1 MPVTIKDISKH
12 LGLSVSTVSK
22 ALNGYPDVAAKTRS
36 AVLAATEQLGYQPSA
51 TARNLRR
58 QRTDKIGV
66 VHPVKSFES
75 ETFVGFFRGL
85 VYAAQDFGYNLNLY
99 TAPESDS
106 AALQRICRGREVD
119 GMILIGT
126 GIAGVQEAS
135 MALLEREGIPFVVL
149 GNPVEDSNV
158 SFVAPDN
165 RGGALAVM
173 QHLIE
178 LGHQRIGYIA
188 RPDDP
193 ENNAQRFEGY
203 RQALAEAGIDFDDT
217 LITEAPYTPYSGM
230 GAMRVL
236 LELPKPPSAIFAFN
250 DHVAIDASRTVLQRD
265 LQIPEDLAVAGFDN
279 IPSSLVASPAL
290 TTVHQPQ
297 IEMGKQALEVLLALI
312 GGRDDVQRL
321 TYQTELIVRAS
332 TVTKI
337 L

>member
-1 MPVTIKDISKH
+1 
-12 LGLSVSTVSK
+12 
-22 ALNGYPDVAAKTRS
+22 
-36 AVLAATEQLGYQPSA
+36 
-51 TARNLRR
+51 
-58 QRTDKIGV
+58 
-66 VHPVKSFES
+66 
-75 ETFVGFFRGL
+75 
-85 VYAAQDFGYNLNLY
+85 
-99 TAPESDS
+99 
-106 AALQRICRGREVD
+106 
-119 GMILIGT
+119 MILIGT

-135 MALLEREGIPFVVL
+135 MTLLKQEGVPFVVL
-149 GNPVEDSNV
+149 GNPVEDSRV

-193 ENNAQRFEGY
+193 ENNAQRLEGY
-203 RQALAEAGIDFDDT
+203 RQALAEAGLAIDDR
-217 LITEAPYTPYSGM
+217 LIAEAPYTPYSGM
-230 GAMRVL
+230 GAMQVL
-236 LELPKPPSAIFAFN
+236 LELPKPPSAVFAFN
-250 DHVAIDASRTVLQRD
+250 DHVAIDASRTAVQWG

-279 IPSSLVASPAL
+279 IPSSLVASPTL
-290 TTVHQPQ
+290 TTVDQPQ

-312 GGRDDVQRL
+312 GERGDVQRL